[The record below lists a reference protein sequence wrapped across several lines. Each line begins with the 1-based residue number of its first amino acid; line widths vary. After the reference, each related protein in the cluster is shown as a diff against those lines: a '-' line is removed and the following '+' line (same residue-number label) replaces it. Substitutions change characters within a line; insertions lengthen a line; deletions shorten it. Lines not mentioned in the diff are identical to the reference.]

1 MTDFGP
7 LIEDHCVCPG
17 IMSLR
22 GFVCVCMCVFW
33 LRMACR
39 HPSVLGGKVS
49 AAFSNSA
56 RSHLQF
62 REVGNP
68 WVARGKVL

>member
-22 GFVCVCMCVFW
+22 GFVCVCVYVCV
-33 LRMACR
+33 LAKDGLSA
-39 HPSVLGGKVS
+39 SVSTWGKGFGG
-49 AAFSNSA
+49 
-56 RSHLQF
+56 
-62 REVGNP
+62 
-68 WVARGKVL
+68 VL